1 MHDDLHD
8 LHDELAGL
16 LPPLR
21 NHGPCGQPQSLR
33 ATARLRLSTYA
44 PPLQR
49 QQLLGQLN
57 PITPG
62 AHRGTRAS
70 APVAQAPASR
80 NCWPG
85 QARAYGA
92 RGGPWDP
99 GRHSARRHACLAVLA
114 RQKPT
119 GTGIDMSPGPSS
131 PVSLTVCSALHR
143 QDPCR
148 GAGPSRGCLFNPLPA
163 SSLALTLALG
173 ARGKLQAVPGP
184 RFLAATNAGQASLTA
199 DRAVAPHQNWKPA
212 NKFQRS
218 GVQGPKRR
226 QRSANESVRAHPH
239 PSRCWFERPVALA
252 ERRPEELGPALDP
265 VDGMTGPDFN
275 LIMAPY
281 APPVRTRRRKPSTSP
296 SRMVPP
302 QQFHKHRS
310 TLTADHPGELPLA
323 TLSGTATQL
332 HSLNPT
338 LAVCAHSPA
347 P

>member
-1 MHDDLHD
+1 MRIL
-8 LHDELAGL
+8 
-16 LPPLR
+16 
-21 NHGPCGQPQSLR
+21 
-33 ATARLRLSTYA
+33 
-44 PPLQR
+44 
-49 QQLLGQLN
+49 
-57 PITPG
+57 
-62 AHRGTRAS
+62 
-70 APVAQAPASR
+70 
-80 NCWPG
+80 
-85 QARAYGA
+85 
-92 RGGPWDP
+92 
-99 GRHSARRHACLAVLA
+99 
-114 RQKPT
+114 
-119 GTGIDMSPGPSS
+119 
-131 PVSLTVCSALHR
+131 
-143 QDPCR
+143 
-148 GAGPSRGCLFNPLPA
+148 
-163 SSLALTLALG
+163 
-173 ARGKLQAVPGP
+173 
-184 RFLAATNAGQASLTA
+184 TNAGRAREAASGPGTEIPRSHQCRPSEPHSRQGCCA
-199 DRAVAPHQNWKPA
+199 APELEASQQVPA
-212 NKFQRS
+212 QWCAGPQTPPEICQRIS
-218 GVQGPKRR
+218 TGP
-226 QRSANESVRAHPH
+226 SA